1 MNKFLYLISILCFNI
16 SINCFGDEHSAY
28 AGFSFCNSSDEEI
41 NLQPVPTAQEYTTK
55 DFKGFSAQKV
65 LPKGRISFKEEL
77 ETYEEV
83 KNPEDSQVMLMIN
96 VVAKDG
102 TNIGVI
108 SLIRGTSPDPCFSFK
123 NLENGS
129 GLKMRIQRSRFG
141 GGGPRTIEVVR
152 TADR

>member
-16 SINCFGDEHSAY
+16 GINCFGDKHSAY
-28 AGFSFCNSSDEEI
+28 AGFKFCNSSEAEI
-41 NLQPVPTAQEYTTK
+41 SLQPDPESQEYTTE
-55 DFKGFSAQKV
+55 DFKEFVTQNV
-65 LPKGRISFKEEL
+65 PPKSRISFEENL
-77 ETYEEV
+77 KKYEEV
-83 KNPEDSQVMLMIN
+83 KNPEDSQVMLTIN

-123 NLENGS
+123 NLENNL
-129 GLKMRIQRSRFG
+129 GLKLHIQRSRFG
-141 GGGPRTIEVVR
+141 GGGPRTIEFVH

>member
-1 MNKFLYLISILCFNI
+1 
-16 SINCFGDEHSAY
+16 
-28 AGFSFCNSSDEEI
+28 
-41 NLQPVPTAQEYTTK
+41 
-55 DFKGFSAQKV
+55 
-65 LPKGRISFKEEL
+65 
-77 ETYEEV
+77 
-83 KNPEDSQVMLMIN
+83 MIN

-108 SLIRGTSPDPCFSFK
+108 SLIRGTSPDQCFSFK